1 VFKQVLVAQWQTSKL
16 AVGLL
21 TLLSFCIPLLAVLYG
36 GDLAGAGRERVG
48 DWLIAADRVAQFPPF
63 IALLVGLLLGTLAWS
78 ADLAGRHVYALSL
91 PLPRG
96 LYVSMRFGAGALF
109 ATIPGAAMGLSSGIA
124 TLAVSLP
131 PGIHAYPVEMALRFW
146 LASLTVFAIIF
157 AIAGGTRR
165 GQVITI
171 SVIGAAITLDVVFLL
186 FGVDYSVTAEALLL
200 LTNWPGPLS
209 LLTGRWALFDV

>member
-21 TLLSFCIPLLAVLYG
+21 TLLAFVMPLLAVLYG

-48 DWLIAADRVAQFPPF
+48 DWLVAADRVAQLLPF

-78 ADLAGRHVYALSL
+78 ADLAGRHVYSLSL
-91 PLPRG
+91 PVPRG
-96 LYVSMRFGAGALF
+96 LYVSMRFGAGALL
-109 ATIPGAAMGLSSGIA
+109 ATIPGVAMGLSSGIA
-124 TLAVSLP
+124 TLAVTLP
-131 PGIHAYPVEMALRFW
+131 PGIHAYPFELALRFW

-157 AIAGGTRR
+157 AIAGASRR

-186 FGVDYSVTAEALLL
+186 FGVDFSITAEALLL